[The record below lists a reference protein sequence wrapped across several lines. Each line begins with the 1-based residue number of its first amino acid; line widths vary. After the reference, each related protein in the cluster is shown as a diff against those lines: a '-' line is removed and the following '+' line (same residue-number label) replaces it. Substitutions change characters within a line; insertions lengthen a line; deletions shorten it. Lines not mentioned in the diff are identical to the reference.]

1 MMQLFLVVSSPL
13 SVVVQDLNHFQNH
26 DLVLPLRPQPVG
38 FHTDWWEGN
47 GALFN
52 KGCVELSLTWG
63 SATASPQVFLCKGG
77 KPAGSE
83 ML

>member
-38 FHTDWWEGN
+38 FHTD
-47 GALFN
+47 
-52 KGCVELSLTWG
+52 
-63 SATASPQVFLCKGG
+63 
-77 KPAGSE
+77 
-83 ML
+83 